1 MKFNWL
7 TEIKK
12 RDILFQRH
20 RGEWRKARG
29 APICPR
35 MTEVLDSNLTPSTR
49 RRPPFDRLNVACLV
63 WAGLFAAVTAGLVIV
78 LR

>member
-1 MKFNWL
+1 
-7 TEIKK
+7 
-12 RDILFQRH
+12 
-20 RGEWRKARG
+20 
-29 APICPR
+29 